1 MKTQTRETMMETWVP
16 ALGASTAAV
25 DMDAVLGY
33 SVVAWLLSRLLPE
46 RKAQDQAKREPTKPR
61 LRRRTAHSLQSG

>member
-1 MKTQTRETMMETWVP
+1 MKSEAKEMVMETWVP

-33 SVVAWLLSRLLPE
+33 SVVTWLLSQLLPE
-46 RKAQDQAKREPTKPR
+46 REAQDQAERQPTKPR
-61 LRRRTAHSLQSG
+61 LRRRTAQSV